1 MEAKSANT
9 PATEKKKF
17 NLKAGM
23 QSFGTKLSG
32 MVLPNIG
39 AFIAWGLIT
48 AIFLKGGWLPN
59 AQLAKMITPM
69 VTYLLPLLIAFS
81 GGSMVAGH
89 RGGVVGAIAAM
100 GVIVGT
106 NVPMFIGAM
115 VMGPLGGWCIKKWDD
130 RVKTRFAK
138 VLKCWSI
145 TSVPALSGCY

>member
-1 MEAKSANT
+1 
-9 PATEKKKF
+9 
-17 NLKAGM
+17 
-23 QSFGTKLSG
+23 

-59 AQLAKMITPM
+59 AQTSKMITPM
-69 VTYLLPLLIAFS
+69 VTYLYPSLIAFS

-106 NVPMFIGAM
+106 NVPMFIGQ
-115 VMGPLGGWCIKKWDD
+115 W
-130 RVKTRFAK
+130 
-138 VLKCWSI
+138 
-145 TSVPALSGCY
+145 

>member
-1 MEAKSANT
+1 MGAKTANT
-9 PATEKKKF
+9 PAAEKKKF

-48 AIFLKGGWLPN
+48 AIFLKGGWYPN
-59 AQLAKMITPM
+59 AQLAKMISPM

-106 NVPMFIGAM
+106 DVPMS
-115 VMGPLGGWCIKKWDD
+115 PL
-130 RVKTRFAK
+130 RQ
-138 VLKCWSI
+138 
-145 TSVPALSGCY
+145 